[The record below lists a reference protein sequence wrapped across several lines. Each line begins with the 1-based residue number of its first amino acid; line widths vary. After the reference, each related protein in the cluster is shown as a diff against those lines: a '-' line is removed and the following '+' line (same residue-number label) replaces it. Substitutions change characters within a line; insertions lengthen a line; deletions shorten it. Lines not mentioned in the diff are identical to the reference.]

1 MIINLII
8 KINFKKEQQS
18 FDRSTVIFMLR
29 SQKLAWNGDYQK
41 WSPTRRK
48 GVSETNQCWA
58 FTALQKPCWC
68 EVQTFSAES
77 LKRAFKLSSNLQF
90 FHQECEPLKKV
101 FARLYYPETLVKNT
115 ISRNFIE
122 TKFTENACLKQ
133 RISDELDDS
142 VRIVLPF
149 KDQKT
154 PTQWSQS
161 KDRCWCPA
169 CLHKSEDQRTI
180 QTKGS

>member
-8 KINFKKEQQS
+8 KINFKKEQRS

-48 GVSETNQCWA
+48 GVSGTNQCWA
-58 FTALQKPCWC
+58 FTELQKPCWC

-115 ISRNFIE
+115 TSRNFIE

-133 RISDELDDS
+133 RVSDELDDP